1 MNEFLIKSTV
11 ILTILL
17 GFYHLV
23 LGQEKTHHFNRFY
36 LLISIVISFVIPFL
50 NFEIIKVIPVFT
62 NIEPLNNVTIPSE
75 INENVISKNTTP
87 IIETIDYIPYI
98 FWSFYSLITFLLF
111 GRFIK
116 NGVKLISKTK
126 SNPIVKYK
134 NAKLVLVDEKIP
146 PHTFLNYIFINFED
160 YNNRSIEDELL
171 THELVHVKQ
180 KHSLDILFIEFLKV
194 LFWFNP
200 IFIFYKKAIQL
211 NHEFLADDMIVKT
224 YNNVPF
230 YQNLLLQKVNGNQ
243 KIYLA
248 SNLNYLVTKK
258 RLIMMTKRTSQK
270 IALLKKIAIVP
281 MLSVLIYFFCIEVVS
296 QQKVI
301 NINSKNNTSELTDKD
316 KIRDSYYS
324 NVRICLKDKRTNIS
338 INKMYEDLSLEEKRK
353 YLNWVPDMIIEKEV
367 PKPLFEKMKVK
378 NMAIWINGKVISKE
392 ELKKF
397 KRTDF
402 SYYTY
407 SFVHKNARTKRFPQ
421 EFQYTLYTKKYFDE
435 NLKNSH
441 LHYSNDT
448 IKMVFMNQ
456 KNKNWGKVQKI
467 LSPNNA
473 VDTIEWIEKKKD
485 GYNLY
490 IDEDNKNKTIVI
502 DAGHGGSDFGSSK
515 DGLTEKSLTEII
527 CNKIQNSSKN
537 GDVKIHFTRTND
549 SFIDLIERLRIVNS
563 YKPDLAI
570 SLHLNFS
577 NNIDSNGFEI
587 YVSDTS
593 PTSEKSKELAIQ
605 LASVISKTTPLKNR
619 GVKTA
624 PFWLLKKS
632 EYPSMVIELGFLSNE
647 SDRNY
652 VNSEKGQSELAQA
665 ILNFVYGLNK

>member
-23 LGQEKTHHFNRFY
+23 LGQEKIHHFNRFY

-62 NIEPLNNVTIPSE
+62 NIEPLNNVTIPLE
-75 INENVISKNTTP
+75 INENVISKNTNP

-98 FWSFYSLITFLLF
+98 LWSFYSIITFLLF

-116 NGVKLISKTK
+116 NGIKLILKTK

-243 KIYLA
+243 TIYLA

-301 NINSKNNTSELTDKD
+301 NINSKSNTSELTEKD

-324 NVRICLKDKRTNIS
+324 NVRICLKDKRNNIS

-367 PKPLFEKMKVK
+367 PEPLFEKMKVK
-378 NMAIWINGKVISKE
+378 NMAIWVNRKVISKE

-435 NLKNSH
+435 NIKNSH

-473 VDTIEWIEKKKD
+473 VDTIEWIEKRKD

-527 CNKIQNSSKN
+527 CNKIQNSSHN
-537 GDVKIHFTRTND
+537 RDVKIHYTRTND

-570 SLHLNFS
+570 SLHFNFS

-652 VNSEKGQSELAQA
+652 VNSEKGQTELAQA
-665 ILNFVYGLNK
+665 ILNFVYGLKK